1 MSRHFGWS
9 AKKTKS
15 NFPTGRMGA
24 PPGRPTMKCPKCQ
37 HFNDVAAKFC
47 AECAS
52 PLALTCMHCSQPIL
66 ATAKFCSE
74 CGRPTGV
81 SASAT
86 LSLGAPATYTP
97 RHLVAEILKSK
108 TALEGERKQVTVL
121 FADL

>member
-1 MSRHFGWS
+1 MIST
-9 AKKTKS
+9 KTRFVRLQRS
-15 NFPTGRMGA
+15 
-24 PPGRPTMKCPKCQ
+24 TMKCPKCQ
-37 HFNDVAAKFC
+37 HFNDVAAMFC

-52 PLALTCMHCSQPIL
+52 PLALTCVHCSQPIL

-86 LSLGAPATYTP
+86 LPFGAPATYTP

-108 TALEGERKQVTVL
+108 AALEGERKQV
-121 FADL
+121 